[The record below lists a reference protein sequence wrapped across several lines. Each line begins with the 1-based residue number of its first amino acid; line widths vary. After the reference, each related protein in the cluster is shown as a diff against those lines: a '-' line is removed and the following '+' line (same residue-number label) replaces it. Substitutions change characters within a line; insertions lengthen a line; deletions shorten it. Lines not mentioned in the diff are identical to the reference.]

1 MKQAFL
7 PYLAAML
14 LTLLGSCSHSDDFA
28 PWEQA
33 VESFSVAYFNWDYPK
48 AASYATDSSLP
59 WLSYAGSQVTQDD
72 LELIN
77 TKTELATVEVM
88 PDAVIV
94 NDSCVVA
101 TGLVR
106 NFLEMD
112 SIDDIV
118 EVARKNFPGR
128 IDRHCTYLYGI
139 CAECMDT
146 SEEAS

>member
-101 TGLVR
+101 TVLVR

-112 SIDDIV
+112 S
-118 EVARKNFPGR
+118 F
-128 IDRHCTYLYGI
+128 DRQPVLR
-139 CAECMDT
+139 
-146 SEEAS
+146 EEATFCLEILGNNGRWAVHLTSLPRSER